1 MSLGEYTREEGYNE
15 NELIQ
20 FGSDHLW
27 SASVLLEC
35 PPRCYH
41 SAGYLIHLG
50 LELLL
55 KAWVLHAEGKF
66 PNTHDLI
73 KLYKR
78 LKPHLSLKK
87 EQEDSLTHFQR
98 FFTLRYP
105 KGQHPAW
112 LGDGDLERVHALLNA
127 LGEQMPAALRCEW
140 DSLSTTQKGGMQL
153 MGKSLSRDT
162 ATENALNST
171 HGVSHASNAKTVRT

>member
-1 MSLGEYTREEGYNE
+1 MSLGEYTREQGYNE

-55 KAWVLHAEGKF
+55 KAWVLHVEGKF
-66 PNTHDLI
+66 PNTHDLT
-73 KLYKR
+73 KLYKS
-78 LKPHLSLKK
+78 LKPYLSLK
-87 EQEDSLTHFQR
+87 EEREGSLKHFQR

-105 KGQHPAW
+105 KGQHPEW
-112 LGDGDLERVHALLNA
+112 LGDGDLERVCALLKA
-127 LGEQMPAALRCEW
+127 LREQMPETFRQAFHTLDETEKGDMVLLRKQRH
-140 DSLSTTQKGGMQL
+140 TT
-153 MGKSLSRDT
+153 
-162 ATENALNST
+162 
-171 HGVSHASNAKTVRT
+171 